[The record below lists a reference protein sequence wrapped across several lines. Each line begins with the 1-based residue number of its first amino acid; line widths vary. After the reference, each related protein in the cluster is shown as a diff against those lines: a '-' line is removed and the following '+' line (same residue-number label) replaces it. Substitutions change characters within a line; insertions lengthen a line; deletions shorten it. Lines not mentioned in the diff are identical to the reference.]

1 MCPECGEGFSLAEYV
16 FEENA
21 VLFHCPHCDHGV
33 EGDGIAGKP
42 LMSLHQCSVCG
53 LEVNHET
60 FVIRPKVGVDVLA
73 FGSLLPIR
81 LKKGNWLTRYFS
93 TVWLVMTKPQTA
105 ISRVPVQEPLW
116 VAWKFMLTSL
126 LISIV
131 VGFLPLAFFFVIGRV
146 ASSDSS
152 GTSLVIVFSVIQFVM
167 GFLSVVLYAISW
179 PLITHVL
186 LHITGGSNFS
196 IRRTQ
201 QAVLYGGGTL
211 IVWILPCVGGVASFI
226 WWLIATTNMLARGQ
240 RVHGSRATFASL
252 MGSLLLSV
260 FVCGSYFLL
269 MYAVTAP
276 LLATSRAAAQQRQ
289 LQQQSSEV
297 EPVKEERIIE

>member
-1 MCPECGEGFSLAEYV
+1 MCPECGTQFTLAEYV

-60 FVIRPKVGVDVLA
+60 FVIRPKVGVDVSS

-152 GTSLVIVFSVIQFVM
+152 ETSLVIVFSVIQFVI
-167 GFLSVVLYAISW
+167 GFLSVVLYAIFW

-226 WWLIATTNMLARGQ
+226 WWLIATTNMIARGQ
-240 RVHGSRATFASL
+240 RVHGGRAIFATL
-252 MGSLLLSV
+252 MGSLSLFI
-260 FVCGSYFLL
+260 FVCGGYLL
-269 MYAVTAP
+269 LNAVTAP
-276 LLATSRAAAQQRQ
+276 LVARAQQQ
-289 LQQQSSEV
+289 QIQMQQQQPELESPE
-297 EPVKEERIIE
+297 EERIIE